1 MSIDLFY
8 LNFLNPPILFF
19 FLGAVAALIKSDLE
33 IPHPLPKL
41 FSLYLLFAIG
51 YRGGYALKASG
62 IDIDAIQV
70 LGSAVLMSF
79 LIPFYVYY
87 IFRLKLNNQNAAA
100 VAATYGSISAVT
112 FITATSFLAKVE
124 VEYSGYMV
132 AAMALMESPAIVMG
146 VLLASLHSQQK
157 ASYRWKEMFHDAF
170 FNGSVVLLLGSLL
183 IGFLCGERGFNKV
196 APFTNEIFYGML
208 SFFLLDMGLVSAKRI
223 HSLKEAGV
231 FLVLMAIIVPLINAT
246 LGILLAYIFNEPIG
260 NALMLAVLGASGS
273 YIAVPA
279 AMRVALPKS
288 DPGIYLPLS
297 LAVTFPFNISV
308 GIPLYYAV
316 LKFLGF

>member
-1 MSIDLFY
+1 MSLDLFY

-79 LIPFYVYY
+79 LIPFYAYY

-132 AAMALMESPAIVMG
+132 AAMALMESPAIVVG
-146 VLLASLHSQQK
+146 VLLASLHSQRK
-157 ASYRWKEMFHDAF
+157 ASYRWNEMFHDAF

-246 LGILLAYIFNEPIG
+246 LGILLAYVFNEPIG